1 MGTPITRPARNAG
14 TVIRASEGGLIGWCS
29 IALSQQSIQ
38 AVLGHSKLDTTA
50 RYKGQSHFVRT
61 GGGEGNL
68 VGGGATACGVGCVVS
83 GRMEEAYAG
92 SLLSAGC

>member
-61 GGGEGNL
+61 GG
-68 VGGGATACGVGCVVS
+68 
-83 GRMEEAYAG
+83 EEAI
-92 SLLSAGC
+92 